1 MGMTETLREKLNVL
15 LGRRKPVFLRDRKD
29 LKNYEIGRGSYGN
42 LEVIR
47 YRLGGKISIGS
58 FCSFAE
64 GTVAMLGG
72 DHNPRN
78 ISTYPFGVL
87 LGGARVEAHASSKG
101 DIRIGNDVWL
111 GRYATVMAGVTIA
124 DGAVIGAHSLVTRD
138 VPPYAIAA
146 GNPARVVRM
155 RFPDDT
161 IAKLLK
167 IKWWDWPDSRILE
180 YAELLLSEDMEEFL
194 LRAFTQ
200 P

>member
-1 MGMTETLREKLNVL
+1 
-15 LGRRKPVFLRDRKD
+15 
-29 LKNYEIGRGSYGN
+29 
-42 LEVIR
+42 
-47 YRLGGKISIGS
+47 
-58 FCSFAE
+58 
-64 GTVAMLGG
+64 
-72 DHNPRN
+72 
-78 ISTYPFGVL
+78 
-87 LGGARVEAHASSKG
+87 
-101 DIRIGNDVWL
+101 
-111 GRYATVMAGVTIA
+111 MAGVTIA